1 MSEQPDRRPS
11 ADQPL
16 QDAQSAGDAAPP
28 RDTAASEGAATTQP
42 LPTQPGYP
50 PPAGYPAAAPQP
62 YPPPGYAAP
71 QPYPEKSGS
80 GTRRKAAGLVAAA
93 VLLAGTS
100 GLTGA
105 LLTSQLTDTS
115 SSPSTSTTPAAELDR
130 SSLAALVAKV
140 QPTVVSIK
148 TGSGEGSGVVIDDQG
163 DILTNNHVVATANGD
178 TVTVT
183 SSKGD
188 TTRATIV
195 GTDPRSD
202 LAVVKAAD
210 RTGLSP
216 GTFGDSDAVRVGDSV
231 LALGSPLGLE
241 GSVTAGIVSAKDRT
255 IQVGGE
261 NGSPASSISGMI
273 QTDAA
278 VNPGNS
284 GGPLVDMAGR
294 VIGINSAIATSG
306 NSNGNIGVGF
316 AIPSN
321 TASRVADQLIAGRQ
335 VSHPYLGVS
344 VGDATGG
351 ALVQAVASGGPAEQA
366 GLRAGDLITK
376 LGDRTITGAD
386 DLVAAVQAA
395 KVGDRLDVTYTRD
408 GSQQHATV
416 TLAEAPTG

>member
-1 MSEQPDRRPS
+1 MSEEQPTYDPKAVPADAPS
-11 ADQPL
+11 D
-16 QDAQSAGDAAPP
+16 G
-28 RDTAASEGAATTQP
+28 TATTESV
-42 LPTQPGYP
+42 PTQTQTQTLPMP
-50 PPAGYPAAAPQP
+50 PQATPPTSGRAGRTVVLL
-62 YPPPGYAAP
+62 G
-71 QPYPEKSGS
+71 
-80 GTRRKAAGLVAAA
+80 AA

-105 LLTSQLTDTS
+105 LLTSQLMDTPTATS
-115 SSPSTSTTPAAELDR
+115 SASAVPDLDR

-148 TGSGEGSGVVIDDQG
+148 TGSGEGSGVVIDGKG
-163 DILTNNHVVATANGD
+163 DVLTNNHVVATANGD

-183 SSKGD
+183 SSHGD
-188 TTRATIV
+188 STRATIV

-202 LAVVKAAD
+202 LAVVRVAD
-210 RTGLSP
+210 RTGL
-216 GTFGDSDAVRVGDSV
+216 TAAVFGDSDATRVGDSV

-261 NGSPASSISGMI
+261 QNGSPVSSISGMI

-284 GGPLVDMAGR
+284 GGALVDLNGK

-321 TASRVADQLIAGRQ
+321 TAERVAGELIAGKQ
-335 VSHPYLGVS
+335 VAHPYLGVS
-344 VGDATGG
+344 VGDADGG
-351 ALVQAVASGGPAEQA
+351 ALVQSVAGGSPADRA

-376 LGDRTITGAD
+376 LGDRTIGDAD
-386 DLVAAVQAA
+386 ALVAAVQGGE
-395 KVGDRLDVTYTRD
+395 VGDRLAVTYTRN
-408 GSQQHATV
+408 GVSKHATV
-416 TLAEAPTG
+416 TLAESPTQ